1 MLEYL
6 VCMSAP
12 PGQLWTKN
20 QDAEQK
26 RKCAPRTSISTDL
39 PLESDWGVHMC
50 LLLGATGEV
59 RLHVIKL

>member
-1 MLEYL
+1 MQDMLEYL

-39 PLESDWGVHMC
+39 PL
-50 LLLGATGEV
+50 
-59 RLHVIKL
+59 